1 MFKEKRVQISF
12 SILLILIVASTLYYK
27 DKLNRNN
34 IMSDKSYAYVEN
46 SEVFNNILEETV
58 NKISL
63 QDQTFNENDY
73 KITYDR
79 IDNHNGKII
88 FTYVIDGVVETN
100 KSYTAI
106 INKSK
111 VEDIIFNSIKSI
123 DESTIIKRVKKFNEN
138 KKSSMEANYEEIP
151 YDPYDDIVTKDEI
164 FDAINEAIET
174 KDSKKLKLLYE
185 QERLNRE
192 KEAFKKEEQARK
204 SRSNRYHE

>member
-100 KSYTAI
+100 KS
-106 INKSK
+106 K

-123 DESTIIKRVKKFNEN
+123 DESTIIKRVKNFNEN
-138 KKSSMEANYEEIP
+138 KKEEILLKDYKKYFKNNKILNSDKTINRNRLINSISDCEEKYN
-151 YDPYDDIVTKDEI
+151 YDS
-164 FDAINEAIET
+164 N
-174 KDSKKLKLLYE
+174 SKELSYTLNLYNKE
-185 QERLNRE
+185 LE
-192 KEAFKKEEQARK
+192 KIKILID
-204 SRSNRYHE
+204 

>member
-1 MFKEKRVQISF
+1 MFKEKRIQISF

-111 VEDIIFNSIKSI
+111 VEDIIFNSIKTI
-123 DESTIIKRVKKFNEN
+123 DESTIIKRVKNFNEN
-138 KKSSMEANYEEIP
+138 KKEEILL
-151 YDPYDDIVTKDEI
+151 KDY
-164 FDAINEAIET
+164 
-174 KDSKKLKLLYE
+174 KKY
-185 QERLNRE
+185 
-192 KEAFKKEEQARK
+192 FK
-204 SRSNRYHE
+204 NNNI

>member
-123 DESTIIKRVKKFNEN
+123 DESTIIKRVKNFNEN
-138 KKSSMEANYEEIP
+138 KKEEILLKDYKKYFKNNKILNSDKTINRNRLINSISDCEEKYN
-151 YDPYDDIVTKDEI
+151 YDY
-164 FDAINEAIET
+164 N
-174 KDSKKLKLLYE
+174 SKELSYTLNLYNKE
-185 QERLNRE
+185 LE
-192 KEAFKKEEQARK
+192 KIKILID
-204 SRSNRYHE
+204 

>member
-34 IMSDKSYAYVEN
+34 IISDKSYAYVEN

-106 INKSK
+106 INKGK

-123 DESTIIKRVKKFNEN
+123 DESTIIKRVKNFNEN
-138 KKSSMEANYEEIP
+138 KKEEILLKDYKKYFKNNKILNSDKTINKNRLVNSISDCEEKYI
-151 YDPYDDIVTKDEI
+151 YDSNS
-164 FDAINEAIET
+164 NELSYT
-174 KDSKKLKLLYE
+174 LNLY
-185 QERLNRE
+185 NRE
-192 KEAFKKEEQARK
+192 LEKIKILID
-204 SRSNRYHE
+204 

>member
-123 DESTIIKRVKKFNEN
+123 DESTIIKRVKNFNEN
-138 KKSSMEANYEEIP
+138 KKEEILLKDYKILNSDKTINRNRLINSISDCEEKYN
-151 YDPYDDIVTKDEI
+151 YDS
-164 FDAINEAIET
+164 N
-174 KDSKKLKLLYE
+174 SKELSYTLNLYNKE
-185 QERLNRE
+185 LE
-192 KEAFKKEEQARK
+192 KIKILID
-204 SRSNRYHE
+204 

>member
-1 MFKEKRVQISF
+1 MFKEKRIQISF

-27 DKLNRNN
+27 DKLNGNN
-34 IMSDKSYAYVEN
+34 IMSDKSYAYMEN
-46 SEVFNNILEETV
+46 SEVFNNILEEAI

-88 FTYVIDGVVETN
+88 FTYVIEGVVETN

-111 VEDIIFNSIKSI
+111 VEDIIFNSIKT
-123 DESTIIKRVKKFNEN
+123 TIIKRVKNFNEN
-138 KKSSMEANYEEIP
+138 KKEEILLKDYKKYFKNNKILNSDKTINRNRLINSISDCEEKYN
-151 YDPYDDIVTKDEI
+151 YDS
-164 FDAINEAIET
+164 N
-174 KDSKKLKLLYE
+174 SKELSYTLNLYNKE
-185 QERLNRE
+185 LE
-192 KEAFKKEEQARK
+192 KIKILID
-204 SRSNRYHE
+204 

>member
-123 DESTIIKRVKKFNEN
+123 DESTIIKDCEEKYNYDSNSKELSYTLNLYN
-138 KKSSMEANYEEIP
+138 KE
-151 YDPYDDIVTKDEI
+151 
-164 FDAINEAIET
+164 
-174 KDSKKLKLLYE
+174 L
-185 QERLNRE
+185 E
-192 KEAFKKEEQARK
+192 KIKILID
-204 SRSNRYHE
+204 

>member
-1 MFKEKRVQISF
+1 MFKEKRIQISF

-27 DKLNRNN
+27 DKLNGNN
-34 IMSDKSYAYVEN
+34 IMSDKSYAYMEN
-46 SEVFNNILEETV
+46 SEVFNNILEEAI

-111 VEDIIFNSIKSI
+111 VEDIIFNSIKTI
-123 DESTIIKRVKKFNEN
+123 DESTIIKRVKNFNEN
-138 KKSSMEANYEEIP
+138 KKEEILLKDYKKYFKNNKILNSDKTINRNRLINSISDCEEKYN
-151 YDPYDDIVTKDEI
+151 YDS
-164 FDAINEAIET
+164 N
-174 KDSKKLKLLYE
+174 SKELSYTLNLYNKE
-185 QERLNRE
+185 LE
-192 KEAFKKEEQARK
+192 KIKILID
-204 SRSNRYHE
+204 